1 MKIGNSTLMIGVT
14 PDPQVKETPAAL
26 FLYLEDAVETYDQAI
41 SSGADSIM
49 EPQDRPYGEVG
60 AVTTSATVKDQF
72 GNTWYLTTYSHSS

>member
-1 MKIGNSTLMIGVT
+1 MIGVT
-14 PDPQVKETPAAL
+14 SDPQVEETPAAL